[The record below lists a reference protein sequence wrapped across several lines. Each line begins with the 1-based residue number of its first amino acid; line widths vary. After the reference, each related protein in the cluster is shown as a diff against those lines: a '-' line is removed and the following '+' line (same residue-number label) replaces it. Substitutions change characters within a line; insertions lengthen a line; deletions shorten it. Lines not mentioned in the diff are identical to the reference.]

1 MEHAVHSI
9 LKGQPVSASAPCR
22 IDLGGTLDIAVF
34 YYPMSYL
41 GPLTFN
47 IALDMR
53 TTVRVSAHTPGFV
66 KVSSRGFDPA
76 EYPID
81 RVPFNHPMGLIFAI
95 AAYFRIDGVHIE
107 INSASPPRS
116 ALGGSSSAAVAVI
129 GAFNRLLSLAGT
141 GDIKPERIPEL
152 AHALEETVA
161 GVPCGCQDQL
171 AAAYGGVHAWHW
183 KGVGRD
189 CWYEREP
196 LLEPRK
202 AAWLNERMLVA
213 YCGIPHE
220 SADINSRWIRGFID
234 GTWRKQ
240 WVGII
245 ESTHGFIRA
254 FKAGDVPSAVRQM
267 QRETAIRLEITPD
280 VLDDI
285 GVKLVASAEAAHC
298 AARFTGAG
306 GGGCI
311 WAFGEPGRI
320 SSLKPEWETILG
332 SRNDARL
339 LQTSVDMAGLTGC

>member
-1 MEHAVHSI
+1 MEHTIHSI

-34 YYPMSYL
+34 FYPMSYL

-66 KVSSRGFDPA
+66 KVSSKGFDPA

-107 INSASPPRS
+107 INSASPPKS

-161 GVPCGCQDQL
+161 GVPCGCQDQM

-189 CWYEREP
+189 RWYERES

-202 AAWLNERMLVA
+202 SSWLNERMLVA

-234 GTWRKQ
+234 GTFRKQ
-240 WVGII
+240 WVDII
-245 ESTHGFIRA
+245 ASTHGFIRA

-267 QRETAIRLEITPD
+267 QRETAIRREITPD
-280 VLDDI
+280 VLDHI
-285 GVKLVASAEAAHC
+285 GGKLVSVAEAAHC

-311 WAFGEPGRI
+311 WAFGEPAGI
-320 SSLKPEWETILG
+320 ASLKPEWEKILD
-332 SRNDARL
+332 SRNGARL
-339 LQTSVDMAGLTGC
+339 LQTSVDMAGLTV